1 MSSEEFVSPLLATG
15 AIGLVFAVLLTMMAA
30 EATVEN
36 PLRALFGAHVQ
47 KVMAFAAVA
56 AMAASLYY
64 SQIVGF
70 VPCEFCWY
78 QRIAMYPLAVLL
90 AVGVVTRFEIP
101 SRFLVALALPGL
113 GLSVYHYQMQLF
125 PENAGQCLGGVS
137 CAGRYV
143 NEFDFVTIPFMAGCI
158 FLSILLLQ
166 VGRWRSD
173 YLDRQWAEDSA

>member
-1 MSSEEFVSPLLATG
+1 M
-15 AIGLVFAVLLTMMAA
+15 
-30 EATVEN
+30 
-36 PLRALFGAHVQ
+36 Q
-47 KVMAFAAVA
+47 
-56 AMAASLYY
+56 
-64 SQIVGF
+64 
-70 VPCEFCWY
+70 
-78 QRIAMYPLAVLL
+78 PLAVLL

-113 GLSVYHYQMQLF
+113 GLSIYHYQMQLF
-125 PENAGQCLGGVS
+125 PENAGQCIGGAS

-173 YLDRQWAEDSA
+173 YLDRQWAEESA

>member
-1 MSSEEFVSPLLATG
+1 MGSEEFVSPILATS

-30 EATVEN
+30 EATLEN
-36 PLRALFGAHVQ
+36 PLRAMFGAHAQ
-47 KVMAFAAVA
+47 KVMAIAAIA

-64 SQIVGF
+64 SEVVGF

-90 AVGVVTRFEIP
+90 AVSVVTRLEIQ

-113 GLSVYHYQMQLF
+113 GLSIYHYQMQLF
-125 PENAGQCLGGVS
+125 PDSAGACVGGVS
-137 CAGRYV
+137 CSGRYV

-173 YLDRQWAEDSA
+173 YLERQWAEESA

>member
-1 MSSEEFVSPLLATG
+1 MGSEEFVSPLLATG
-15 AIGLVFAVLLTMMAA
+15 AIGLVFAVLLATMAA
-30 EATVEN
+30 EATVAE
-36 PLRALFGAHVQ
+36 PLRSLLGPHVQ
-47 KVMAFAAVA
+47 KVMAVAAIG

-64 SQIVGF
+64 SQVVGF

-113 GLSVYHYQMQLF
+113 GLSIYHYQMQLF

-173 YLDRQWAEDSA
+173 YLDRQWAEEFA